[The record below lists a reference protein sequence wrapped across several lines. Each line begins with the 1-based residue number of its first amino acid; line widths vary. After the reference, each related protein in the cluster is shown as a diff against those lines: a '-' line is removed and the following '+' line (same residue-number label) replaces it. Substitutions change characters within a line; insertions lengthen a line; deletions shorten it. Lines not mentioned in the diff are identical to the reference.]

1 MAIDYDNYGNPVDFP
16 DKEDLKNTTFSDD
29 PVENFTTDIFSVS
42 PVDAVLG
49 AFGFRPDEGRE
60 LLIRTGIIVLGAA
73 LILIGVSMVI
83 SGSKT
88 ASAVR
93 DTVVGT
99 AVDLIPAGKVAKV
112 AKKVI

>member
-1 MAIDYDNYGNPVDFP
+1 MANEREPGDTVTLDDGQQATYLGEPPEGTVFPSTSASPID
-16 DKEDLKNTTFSDD
+16 L
-29 PVENFTTDIFSVS
+29 
-42 PVDAVLG
+42 ALG
-49 AFGFRPDEGRE
+49 AFGFSTDEGRE
-60 LLIRTGIIVLGAA
+60 LLIRTGIIILGAA

-112 AKKVI
+112 AKKVL